1 MLNNNKNNNP
11 YGINIYS
18 IFSNNNTYDYIY
30 HNKYTNLIYYTRYHN
45 NNYYG
50 FYLKRIKRKFN

>member
-1 MLNNNKNNNP
+1 MIPKNPLNIKLNQYNHNFIYRN
-11 YGINIYS
+11 INVIS
-18 IFSNNNTYDYIY
+18 
-30 HNKYTNLIYYTRYHN
+30 HRKYTNLIYYTRYHN